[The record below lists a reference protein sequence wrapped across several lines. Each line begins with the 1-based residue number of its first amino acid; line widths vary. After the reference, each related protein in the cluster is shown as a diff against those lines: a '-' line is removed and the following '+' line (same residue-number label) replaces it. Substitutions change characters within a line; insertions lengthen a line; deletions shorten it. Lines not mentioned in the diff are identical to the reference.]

1 MRSEALVASI
11 IGAYIV
17 CVAIFVAIVLIV
29 SGLGILTRP
38 YVLVPI
44 IGALSS
50 GGAYL
55 GMLGAKKDSRVLRSA
70 GAMLMATSA
79 ALFVLLIARLM
90 GVVG

>member
-1 MRSEALVASI
+1 MRSEALLALI

-17 CVAIFVAIVLIV
+17 CVTIFVAIVLIV
-29 SGLGILTRP
+29 SGLEMLTRP

-50 GGAYL
+50 SGAYL
-55 GMLGAKKDSRVLRSA
+55 GMLGAKKGSRVLRSA

-79 ALFVLLIARLM
+79 ALLVLLVARLM

>member
-1 MRSEALVASI
+1 MRSEALLALI

-17 CVAIFVAIVLIV
+17 CVTIFVAIVLIV
-29 SGLGILTRP
+29 SGLEMLTRP

-50 GGAYL
+50 SGAYL
-55 GMLGAKKDSRVLRSA
+55 GMLGAEKGSRVLRSA

-79 ALFVLLIARLM
+79 ALLVLLVARLM